1 MNKSNHFEELSSTY
15 SEEIDDLVS
24 DSEGKSV
31 LTARLKE
38 KRKELDALL
47 QMIEFAPEM
56 VAPVFFDAFTF
67 TNPAL
72 IVSAIACEP
81 DDGDF
86 PTWDSIASSLSLA
99 EWAKPMIQKV
109 LAAAG
114 GDQFMVATAA
124 IEYLRCHSKTAPVA
138 AKERDE
144 FDRQKD
150 EDDEDGFSDLGEAGA
165 DWLSQQGF
173 DSHTA

>member
-1 MNKSNHFEELSSTY
+1 MNKSNYFEELSSTY
-15 SEEIDDLVS
+15 SAEIDDLIS

-31 LTARLKE
+31 LAARLKE

-72 IVSAIACEP
+72 IIGAIACEP
-81 DDGDF
+81 DDCDF
-86 PTWDSIASSLSLA
+86 PLWDSIASSLSLA
-99 EWAKPMIQKV
+99 EWAKPMIRKV

-114 GDQFMVATAA
+114 GDQFMVATAG
-124 IEYLRCHSKTAPVA
+124 IEYLRCHNKTAPVVA
-138 AKERDE
+138 NEQDE

-150 EDDEDGFSDLGEAGA
+150 DDDEDNFGDLGEAGA
-165 DWLSQQGF
+165 DWLSEQGF